1 MKSYPIV
8 YQGDIA
14 TALNNIGITD
24 FMILNDLLAVAY
36 VADDFNGDILDNTYE
51 VAWYQESKTMSTM
64 IEINENIQGGERVA
78 TAAGINF
85 IEDNPYIN
93 LNGKDVLIGIIDSGI
108 DYLHPDFINE
118 DNTSKIISIW
128 DQESEVKPPPEGMIF
143 GSEFTRDDINQA
155 ISNND
160 DTLTKDNIG
169 TGTIA
174 AGIAVGNGRVNPLY
188 KGVALG
194 SELIVVKLRQ
204 YEGTFKEGRI
214 NYINTD
220 FLAGIKYILDVAQK
234 EDKYLIINL
243 TLGQR
248 PRSLILTTLLNTFQE
263 IRGNG
268 VFVVSGAGNEGNT
281 DVHYEGSLQG
291 VDTFQDVILE
301 VGEQKS
307 LDITIALNDPGRVGV
322 EVISPS
328 GEISYKVEY
337 APDNEQ
343 YEGEFNLEDSP
354 YEIRLIYPW
363 LLSGNEELLIRI
375 IDIKPG
381 IWIIRLYPE
390 ITITGEVDI
399 YLPNKNLIAEDTRFL
414 DPNSYSTITFYG
426 GTESVIT
433 IGAYNDK
440 TNSMWIGSSRG
451 PLKGRE
457 LIKPDIVAPGVDI
470 IGPYINNNY
479 AKATGTGVSS
489 SLACGV
495 MALIIEYINNQ
506 GTYASRALYT
516 RVLKTYLM
524 LGATK
529 NTIYSYPN
537 DTQGYGVLDLQ
548 RTIEAIANK
557 L

>member
-128 DQESEVKPPPEGMIF
+128 DQESEVKPHPEGMIF

-174 AGIAVGNGRVNPLY
+174 AGIAVGNGRVNELY

-220 FLAGIKYILDVAQK
+220 FLAGIKYILDIAKK

-248 PRSLILTTLLNTFQE
+248 PRSLILTTLLDTFSE

-281 DVHYEGSLQG
+281 DGHYEGSLQG

-301 VGEQKS
+301 VGEQKN

-343 YEGEFNLEDSP
+343 YEGEYNLEDSP

-381 IWIIRLYPE
+381 IWTIRLYPE
-390 ITITGEVDI
+390 IIITGEVDI

-470 IGPYINNNY
+470 IGPYMNNNY

-537 DTQGYGVLDLQ
+537 YTQGYGVLDLQ